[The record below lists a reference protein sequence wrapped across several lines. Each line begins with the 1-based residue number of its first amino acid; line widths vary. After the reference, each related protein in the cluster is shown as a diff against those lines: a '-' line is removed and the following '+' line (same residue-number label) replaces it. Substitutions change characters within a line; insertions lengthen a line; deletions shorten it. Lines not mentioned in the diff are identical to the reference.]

1 MAKSAKPSSPTWH
14 RLAQP
19 SERLRAQW
27 VRGDDR
33 TQWVACGRTWDAV
46 AISPISHGLDALV
59 ALRVS
64 PRRGYPVLADH
75 LRDQLYVLV
84 PPGTGHAA
92 AGLPGVRILGDGF
105 QLLMPAGQHGSPAAH
120 WVSPPRESAPPLIR
134 PDRLTHHL
142 RALARDQ
149 QEAATS

>member
-1 MAKSAKPSSPTWH
+1 MAQSGTQSIPTWH

-19 SERLRAQW
+19 TDRLRALW

-33 TQWVACGRTWDAV
+33 TRWMTCGQSWDAV
-46 AISPISHGLDALV
+46 AISPISLGLDALV
-59 ALRVS
+59 AMRVS

-84 PPGTGHAA
+84 PPGTGHVA
-92 AGLPGVRILGDGF
+92 AGLPGVRVLGDGY
-105 QLLMPAGQHGSPAAH
+105 QLLMPASEHGSPVAH
-120 WVSPPRESAPPLIR
+120 WVSPPRDVPPPLIR

-142 RALARDQ
+142 RALARDPQ
-149 QEAATS
+149 KAAVS

>member
-1 MAKSAKPSSPTWH
+1 MAQSVKTSSPTWH
-14 RLAQP
+14 RLARP
-19 SERLRAQW
+19 SDRLRAQW

-33 TQWVACGRTWDAV
+33 TRWVACGRTWDAV
-46 AISPISHGLDALV
+46 AISPISRGLDAL
-59 ALRVS
+59 AAMRVG

-84 PPGTGHAA
+84 PPGSGGEAA
-92 AGLPGVRILGDGF
+92 ALPGVRVLGDGF
-105 QLLMPAGQHGSPAAH
+105 QLLMPAGQYGSPGAH
-120 WVSPPRESAPPLIR
+120 WVSPPRGGTPVLIR

-149 QEAATS
+149 QEAAIS

>member
-1 MAKSAKPSSPTWH
+1 MAQSAKTSTPTWH

-19 SERLRAQW
+19 SDRLRAQW
-27 VRGDDR
+27 VRGDGR
-33 TQWVACGRTWDAV
+33 THWVACGLTWDAV
-46 AISPISHGLDALV
+46 AISPITHGLDALV
-59 ALRVS
+59 AMRVG

-84 PPGTGHAA
+84 PPGTGRTA
-92 AGLPGVRILGDGF
+92 AGLPGVRVLSDGF
-105 QLLMPAGQHGSPAAH
+105 QLLMPAGQHSSPVAH
-120 WVSPPRESAPPLIR
+120 WVSPPRENTWPLIR

-142 RALARDQ
+142 RALARDH